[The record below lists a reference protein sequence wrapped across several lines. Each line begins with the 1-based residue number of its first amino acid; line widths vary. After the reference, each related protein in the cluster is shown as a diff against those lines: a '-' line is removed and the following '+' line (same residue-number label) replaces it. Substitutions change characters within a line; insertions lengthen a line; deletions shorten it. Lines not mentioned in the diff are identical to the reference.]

1 MFVNDRTENI
11 GTSGCRLSP
20 ELCELQLNSPEGR
33 DSAAIVKPVY
43 IRSRVSQKK
52 HGHPWVCF
60 LMHNPSSRGCTLC

>member
-33 DSAAIVKPVY
+33 DSAA
-43 IRSRVSQKK
+43 
-52 HGHPWVCF
+52 
-60 LMHNPSSRGCTLC
+60 M